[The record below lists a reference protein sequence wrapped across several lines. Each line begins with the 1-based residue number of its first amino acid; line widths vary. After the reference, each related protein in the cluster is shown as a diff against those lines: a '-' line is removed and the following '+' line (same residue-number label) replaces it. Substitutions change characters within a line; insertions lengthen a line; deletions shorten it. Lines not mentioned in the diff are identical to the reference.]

1 MSNIGMHNM
10 QKDLEDGLMWKMAE
24 FEDRLKAATTPTRS
38 TLSQLRD
45 DFYSFKD
52 IVTFMPKLM
61 QKQIQDC
68 VKSIVSINMHHRK
81 KALILAGFSEI
92 KSALFTYLQRI

>member
-1 MSNIGMHNM
+1 MGMQDM
-10 QKDLEDGLMWKMAE
+10 QKDLEDGLMRKMAE

-38 TLSQLRD
+38 TLSQLRGE
-45 DFYSFKD
+45 FYSFKD

-68 VKSIVSINMHHRK
+68 VKSIASICTTGKNTD
-81 KALILAGFSEI
+81 FN
-92 KSALFTYLQRI
+92 